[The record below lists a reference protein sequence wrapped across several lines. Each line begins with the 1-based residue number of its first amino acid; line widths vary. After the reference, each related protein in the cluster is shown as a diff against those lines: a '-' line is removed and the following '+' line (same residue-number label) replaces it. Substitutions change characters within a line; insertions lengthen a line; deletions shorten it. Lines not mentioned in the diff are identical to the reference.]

1 MTQSCVW
8 TFFDLTFILRWSSS
22 LLNGSLPSVISLS
35 SGLSSSCGSPPPSAA
50 SRASLSLRILSNL
63 SRLSALCFSYNL
75 SHKTM
80 IIFEISIIIIHAYM
94 HTCIHA
100 YMHTCINAYMHTCI
114 HRCIHTYIHKVS
126 MVQRVGHGSFKQQTF
141 PADCSGVRKGNQ
153 SQMLLCRTNMQVD
166 TL

>member
-1 MTQSCVW
+1 MTQSCVM
-8 TFFDLTFILRWSSS
+8 TFFELTFILRWSSS
-22 LLNGSLPSVISLS
+22 LLNGSLPSIISLS

-63 SRLSALCFSYNL
+63 SRLSALCFSYKL

-80 IIFEISIIIIHAYM
+80 IIFEISIIIIH
-94 HTCIHA
+94 
-100 YMHTCINAYMHTCI
+100 
-114 HRCIHTYIHKVS
+114 TYIHKVS
-126 MVQRVGHGSFKQQTF
+126 VMQRVGHGSFKQQTF
-141 PADCSGVRKGNQ
+141 PADCRGVRKGNQ